1 MDYKFALQLISQ
13 HIVKYGLQIQP
24 PLSHKDDR
32 QALQDYANWL
42 IEQFPQ
48 AFETLLSGPNQFA
61 VQKAFLLANGKRAD
75 IGTFVLAARGPLFT
89 FPQRLFVDQVQNIRI
104 PDKDQVFRTALNHLQ
119 IRFADRKA
127 MRLDVMHELVFD
139 TGQIN
144 SLEIIAANLKNNLW
158 VEQAKNITLHL
169 EVSIEHKNVS
179 IEIKPTYLMQASP
192 ALATTPA
199 HIMRYGVIV
208 NAGIHYQAA
217 AGPQAELTNADI
229 DDLLTFAAEYVPE
242 ELIKFL
248 NNEQ

>member
-32 QALQDYANWL
+32 QTLQDYANWL

-61 VQKAFLLANGKRAD
+61 VQKSFLLANSKRAD

-139 TGQIN
+139 TGQMN
-144 SLEIIAANLKNNLW
+144 SLEVITATLKNDLW
-158 VEQAKNITLHL
+158 SQLAKNVTIRLDTL
-169 EVSIEHKNVS
+169 IENKSVG

-192 ALATTPA
+192 ALPNTPA
-199 HIMRYGVIV
+199 HIMRYGIIV
-208 NAGIHYQAA
+208 NVDIRHQPITGT
-217 AGPQAELTNADI
+217 QAELTNADI